1 MSLSSSTVPVAGFCL
16 ALDGALLVWAVMASP
31 LPIDVLVKNAL
42 SGVAWFMLC
51 VINGVIISDARKPYT
66 FIACTVVMCVPPP
79 TPSLLGG

>member
-1 MSLSSSTVPVAGFCL
+1 MPLSSSTVPVAGFCL

-51 VINGVIISDARKPYT
+51 VINGVIISDARTSYV
-66 FIACTVVMCVPPP
+66 FIACTVVMWVPSP
-79 TPSLLGG
+79 TYSLLGG